1 MAYFTTFLS
10 PIGELT
16 LTGNDASLTG
26 LYFSVGPKARSADP
40 SWERD
45 DQRFAEAV
53 AQLHAYFAGRLR
65 AFDLRLKPRATP
77 FQAQVLGA
85 LQEIP
90 YGESR
95 SYKDIAQAIGN
106 PKAVRAVGAANGAN
120 PIAIIIPCHRVVG
133 SNGGLTGFGGGLPA
147 KRYLLDLETR
157 TAGFRLSN

>member
-1 MAYFTTFLS
+1 VTYFTTFLS

-26 LYFSVGPKARSADP
+26 LYFSIGPKARSADP

-53 AQLHAYFAGRLR
+53 AQLDAYFAGRLR

-133 SNGGLTGFGGGLPA
+133 SNGGLTGFGGGLPG

>member
-1 MAYFTTFLS
+1 MTYFTTFLS

-26 LYFSVGPKARSADP
+26 LYFSTGPKARSADP
-40 SWERD
+40 AWERD
-45 DQRFAEAV
+45 DQRFVEAA

-65 AFDLRLKPRATP
+65 AFDLPLKPRATP

-106 PKAVRAVGAANGAN
+106 PKAVRAAGSANARN
-120 PIAIIIPCHRVVG
+120 NVAVLIPCHRVVRK
-133 SNGGLTGFGGGLPA
+133 GGDLGGYAYGPDI
-147 KRYLLDLETR
+147 KRELLKRER
-157 TAGFRLSN
+157 R